1 MSRVTETTAMRLHRR
16 QLLWVGISLSALIS
30 SGCQLPG
37 SGPPPREFRVTQK
50 STYPDDL
57 PRVDWVLV
65 IERPTA
71 DASVDTPRIARTS
84 GVEIQ
89 YYAGAVWVDRPAVMI
104 EPLLIQSFRSSGAIE
119 VVADRRADV
128 RPDFVLQTSITA
140 FEAMEA
146 ASGPPDVR
154 VVMSATL
161 IRMPRREI
169 VGTTEI
175 GHTVT
180 AQANSLEAIA
190 IAFDEAL
197 GHVQKRLVEWTL
209 RTGEAAYA

>member
-1 MSRVTETTAMRLHRR
+1 MNRVIQMTGLRLHRR
-16 QLLWVGISLSALIS
+16 QLLRAGVSLAALIGA
-30 SGCQLPG
+30 GCQLPG
-37 SGPPPREFRVTQK
+37 SGPPPREFRLTQK
-50 STYPDDL
+50 STFPEDL
-57 PRVDWVLV
+57 PQVDWVLV
-65 IERPTA
+65 VERPSA
-71 DASVDTPRIARTS
+71 SASVDTPRIARTS

-89 YYAGAVWVDRPAVMI
+89 YYAGATWVDRPAVMI
-104 EPLLIQSFRSSGAIE
+104 EPLIIQSFRSSGAIG

-161 IRMPRREI
+161 IRMPRRQV

-175 GHTVT
+175 GHTIT
-180 AQANSLEAIA
+180 AQANNLESIA
-190 IAFDEAL
+190 VAFDEAL
-197 GHVQKRLVEWTL
+197 GKVIKGLVEWTL
-209 RTGEAAYA
+209 RTGEGAYA